1 MRIHFVRTAFS
12 IFFRSISS
20 TIVKAAVP
28 IYEPTARILV
38 ATFCIPS
45 ELIGSSCFL
54 LACRSIRRRFFL
66 VAGLRGHASISSSIP
81 SGYPGKL
88 FPSRLFMPMGVLGL
102 RSSNPAQGALTQQ
115 IIQQVYRNVRTRN
128 NFVLKALLFA
138 FQALSSSLLVGHIVI
153 YLLSF
158 TDSVSKIIYIIHP
171 SLSFEPTGTRF
182 THLLGF
188 SF

>member
-1 MRIHFVRTAFS
+1 MFVHTTFS
-12 IFFRSISS
+12 IFPRRILS
-20 TIVKAAVP
+20 TIVKATVP
-28 IYEPTARILV
+28 IYGPTACILV

-54 LACRSIRRRFFL
+54 LACRSTWRRFFL
-66 VAGLRGHASISSSIP
+66 VAGLRGHASISSPIP

-88 FPSRLFMPMGVLGL
+88 FPSRLFIHMVSWGF

-128 NFVLKALLFA
+128 NSVLKSLLFT
-138 FQALSSSLLVGHIVI
+138 FQALSSSLLVGHVVI

-158 TDSVSKIIYIIHP
+158 TDSVGKIIYINHP
-171 SLSFEPTGTRF
+171 NLSFEPTSTRF